1 MSRIS
6 DKKTGGI
13 LMVICALLWSIS
25 GILIKYLDWNPL
37 MIAGSRSLISGAV
50 VVLYMVICRFRF
62 RLTKKSVRAGVALTG
77 CLICFVAA
85 NKLTTAAN
93 AIVLQYIAPAF
104 VLILSTV
111 FFHQKMRKVEVGVV
125 AVTFAGIVLFFV
137 DELDMGSILGNLV
150 AITSGFCM
158 SIMFIY
164 NGQIDS
170 MAEKMSGIVLA
181 HVLTALI
188 GMSGG
193 MIAGDVTVGS
203 TEAVIILVLGIVQ
216 LGIPYV
222 LYGIA
227 SSKISPLSCSLI
239 GMIEPLL
246 NPVWVAIFYKEIPGI
261 FALIGGVIVIAA
273 VVFYNIWDEK
283 QGEK

>member
-1 MSRIS
+1 MGKIS
-6 DKKTGGI
+6 DKRMGSI

-50 VVLYMVICRFRF
+50 VVIYMAACRHKFK
-62 RLTKKSVRAGVALTG
+62 LTKKSVCAGVALTG

-104 VLILSTV
+104 VLILSAV
-111 FFHQKMRKVEVGVV
+111 FFHQKMRKVEIGVV

-150 AITSGFCM
+150 AILSGFCM

-181 HVLTALI
+181 HALTAII
-188 GMSGG
+188 GILGG
-193 MIAGDVTVGS
+193 MMAGTVVVGS
-203 TEAVIILVLGIVQ
+203 REIVLILVLGIVQ

-222 LYGIA
+222 LYGMA

-246 NPVWVAIFYKEIPGI
+246 NPVWVAIFYNEIPGI
-261 FALIGGVIVIAA
+261 FALIGGVVVIAA
-273 VVFYNIWDEK
+273 VIFYNVWDEK
-283 QGEK
+283 QGA